1 VRVAQNEKLL
11 HNATME
17 TNEVIRLLQ
26 GRGHRMT
33 AARRFMIAAL
43 CEALSPLAATDL
55 LKDLDKHKLHSNK
68 TTVYRELNFLAEQN
82 IARSVDFGD
91 STKRYEIAS
100 DHHHHHLICTKC
112 GKVEDV
118 ELERDVEEEGVRLGK
133 EKEFTVTSHSLEFF
147 GKCKACQK

>member
-1 VRVAQNEKLL
+1 
-11 HNATME
+11 ME
-17 TNEVIRLLQ
+17 TNAVIRLLQ

-43 CEALSPLAATDL
+43 CEATSPLAATDL

-68 TTVYRELNFLAEQN
+68 TTVYRELNSLSAQN
-82 IARSVDFGD
+82 VIRSIDFGD
-91 STKRYEIAS
+91 GTKRYEIDG

-118 ELERDVEEEGVRLGK
+118 ELERDVDDEGARLGK
-133 EKEFTVTSHSLEFF
+133 EKGFKVTGHSLEFF
-147 GKCKACQK
+147 GLCKNCH